1 MKEFLRFKMK
11 GCPACIQSQPAW
23 NQLTRSCKGR
33 LARNCRLKEV
43 DSEKTGAYPFE
54 VNSVPT
60 YIVLVDGV
68 PTPYEGARETTA
80 LRKHLQS
87 NGFMKKTLKK
97 SRKRH
102 Q

>member
-54 VNSVPT
+54 VDSFPT
-60 YIVLVDGV
+60 YMVVVDGV
-68 PTPYEGARETTA
+68 PTPYEGPRETAA
-80 LRKHLQS
+80 LRKHIQS
-87 NGFMKKTLKK
+87 KGFMKPKTRKK
-97 SRKRH
+97 K
-102 Q
+102 